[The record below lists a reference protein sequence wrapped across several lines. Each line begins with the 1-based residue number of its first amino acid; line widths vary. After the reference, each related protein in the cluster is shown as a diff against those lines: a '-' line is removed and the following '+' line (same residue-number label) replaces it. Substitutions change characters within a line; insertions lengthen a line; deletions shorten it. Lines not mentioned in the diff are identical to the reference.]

1 MKELIPMDEYGV
13 FCDAQDTA
21 RANSLMV
28 AKVFGKRHADV
39 LRDIEKIT
47 APKSGLSKEFGERNF
62 ALSSYKSE
70 QNKKLPCYNMTRDG
84 FTLLVMGYNGS
95 KAMQFKEA
103 YIRRFNQMEKFIQT
117 LVETRTQFPLL
128 TDNIKLLHE
137 NPKPY
142 HFSNE
147 CDMLNRLVL
156 GKTAKQFRQEHG
168 LQKGESIRPYLT
180 AEQIEL
186 LDILQKVDIGLLV
199 SVPDF
204 EQRKRHLEWYL
215 HKTVEMRKTK
225 RIPKAQKQQK
235 GILTAV

>member
-1 MKELIPMDEYGV
+1 MKQLIPMDDYGI
-13 FCDAQDTA
+13 FCDSKDTA

-28 AKVFGKRHADV
+28 AKMFGKDHNKV
-39 LRDIEKIT
+39 LRDIRELDC
-47 APKSGLSKEFGERNF
+47 SEEFSLSNFGQSTYTDERG
-62 ALSSYKSE
+62 KR
-70 QNKKLPCYNMTRDG
+70 QPCVNMTRDG
-84 FTLLVMGYNGS
+84 FTFLVMGYRGK
-95 KAMQFKEA
+95 KAAQFKVA

-137 NPKPY
+137 NPRPY

-168 LQKGESIRPYLT
+168 IEKGDSIRPFLT

-215 HKTVEMRKTK
+215 HKTIELRKAK
-225 RIPKAQKQQK
+225 RLHTLQPTS
-235 GILTAV
+235 LTAVG

>member
-13 FCDAQDTA
+13 FCDGNDTA

-28 AKVFGKRHADV
+28 AKMFGKRHDHV
-39 LRDIEKIT
+39 LRDIKEMEC
-47 APKSGLSKEFGERNF
+47 SDEFRLSNFGE
-62 ALSSYKSE
+62 SYYKNA
-70 QNKKLPCYNMTRDG
+70 QGKKQPCINMTRDG
-84 FTLLVMGYNGS
+84 FTFLVMGYRGK
-95 KAMQFKEA
+95 KAAQFKEA
-103 YIRRFNQMEKFIQT
+103 YIARFNQMENFIRT

-128 TDNIKLLHE
+128 TENIKLLHE
-137 NPKPY
+137 KPKPY

-156 GKTAKQFRQEHG
+156 GKTEKQFRQERN
-168 LQKGESIRPYLT
+168 LEKKESIRPYLT

-215 HKTVEMRKTK
+215 HKTLELRKSK
-225 RIPKAQKQQK
+225 QIPKIQKVTFQPK
-235 GILTAV
+235 AG

>member
-13 FCDAQDTA
+13 FCDGNDIA

-28 AKVFGKRHADV
+28 AKMFGKRHDHV
-39 LRDIEKIT
+39 LRDIKEMEC
-47 APKSGLSKEFGERNF
+47 SDEFRLSNFGE
-62 ALSSYKSE
+62 SYYKNA
-70 QNKKLPCYNMTRDG
+70 QGKKQPCINMTRDG
-84 FTLLVMGYNGS
+84 FTFLVMGYRGK
-95 KAMQFKEA
+95 KAAQFKEA
-103 YIRRFNQMEKFIQT
+103 YIARFNQMENFIRT

-128 TDNIKLLHE
+128 TENIKLLHE
-137 NPKPY
+137 KPRPY

-156 GKTAKQFRQEHG
+156 GKTAKQFRQERN
-168 LQKGESIRPYLT
+168 LEKKESIRPYLT

-215 HKTVEMRKTK
+215 HKTLELRKSK
-225 RIPKAQKQQK
+225 QIPKIQKVTFQPK
-235 GILTAV
+235 AG

>member
-13 FCDAQDTA
+13 FCDGNDTA

-28 AKVFGKRHADV
+28 AKMFGKRHDHV
-39 LRDIEKIT
+39 LRDIKEMEC
-47 APKSGLSKEFGERNF
+47 SDEFRLSNFGE
-62 ALSSYKSE
+62 SYYKNA
-70 QNKKLPCYNMTRDG
+70 QGKKQPCINMTRDG
-84 FTLLVMGYNGS
+84 FTFLVMGYRGK
-95 KAMQFKEA
+95 KAAQFKEA
-103 YIRRFNQMEKFIQT
+103 YIARFNQMENFIRT

-128 TDNIKLLHE
+128 TENIKLLHE
-137 NPKPY
+137 KPRPY

-156 GKTAKQFRQEHG
+156 GKTAKQFRQERN
-168 LQKGESIRPYLT
+168 LEKKESIRPYLT

-204 EQRKRHLEWYL
+204 DQRNRHLEWYL
-215 HKTVEMRKTK
+215 HKTLELRKSK
-225 RIPKAQKQQK
+225 QIPKIQKVTFQPK
-235 GILTAV
+235 AG

>member
-1 MKELIPMDEYGV
+1 M
-13 FCDAQDTA
+13 
-21 RANSLMV
+21 
-28 AKVFGKRHADV
+28 
-39 LRDIEKIT
+39 
-47 APKSGLSKEFGERNF
+47 
-62 ALSSYKSE
+62 
-70 QNKKLPCYNMTRDG
+70 
-84 FTLLVMGYNGS
+84 
-95 KAMQFKEA
+95 
-103 YIRRFNQMEKFIQT
+103 
-117 LVETRTQFPLL
+117 VETRTQFPLL

-137 NPKPY
+137 NPRPY

-215 HKTVEMRKTK
+215 HKIVEMRKTK
-225 RIPKAQKQQK
+225 RIPKAKQQANV
-235 GILTAV
+235 LAAV